1 MLELTAREL
10 ANLVARGELSS
21 AELVEASIQRIEQ
34 IDPQLNALV
43 AHDFGRAREQAKRA
57 DAAVR
62 NGEELGP
69 LHGLPV
75 AVKDLSATAGLRT
88 TWGSLTQKDTVPSYD
103 DLVVERV
110 KTAGGIVLAKS
121 NTPEFGAGANTVNR
135 VYGATVNPFDPV
147 LSCAGSSGGS
157 AVALATGMVPL
168 ATGSD
173 MGGSLRTP
181 ASFCGVVG
189 HRPSPGVVAN
199 DSRRNGW
206 STLSVDGPMA
216 RNVRDAAL
224 LMSAIAGPSRSDP
237 LSLDLD
243 PRAFADLPMV
253 DIGGLRV
260 AFSADLGCAPVSEAV
275 SAHFHKVCERIAPI
289 FAESRW
295 QDPELGD
302 VHRIFE
308 ALRGPNF
315 LEAYG
320 DLVRESRAMA
330 GANVIRNVLF
340 AETLSTMD
348 VARASADH
356 TALYRRFGRMFDE
369 VDILIC
375 PAASVVPF
383 PVEEVFVASIDGKE
397 MPSYL
402 TWISI
407 TYAITLTT
415 HPATVIPCGLGPSG
429 LPFGLQIVGR
439 WRDDVG
445 TLAAAAAIEQALA
458 TLPELG
464 RPLPDLVRLADPA
477 LPSSARQVPAGLS
490 TFSFNSS
497 SGISEP

>member
-1 MLELTAREL
+1 
-10 ANLVARGELSS
+10 
-21 AELVEASIQRIEQ
+21 
-34 IDPQLNALV
+34 
-43 AHDFGRAREQAKRA
+43 
-57 DAAVR
+57 
-62 NGEELGP
+62 
-69 LHGLPV
+69 
-75 AVKDLSATAGLRT
+75 
-88 TWGSLTQKDTVPSYD
+88 
-103 DLVVERV
+103 
-110 KTAGGIVLAKS
+110 
-121 NTPEFGAGANTVNR
+121 
-135 VYGATVNPFDPV
+135 
-147 LSCAGSSGGS
+147 
-157 AVALATGMVPL
+157 
-168 ATGSD
+168 
-173 MGGSLRTP
+173 
-181 ASFCGVVG
+181 
-189 HRPSPGVVAN
+189 
-199 DSRRNGW
+199 
-206 STLSVDGPMA
+206 
-216 RNVRDAAL
+216 
-224 LMSAIAGPSRSDP
+224 
-237 LSLDLD
+237 
-243 PRAFADLPMV
+243 MV

-275 SAHFHKVCERIAPI
+275 SAHFLKVCERIAPI

-497 SGISEP
+497 SGISEL